1 MSEIQATVQ
10 GSSGSNR
17 MGIRRRTEE
26 MINSFSNGLHRHLPL
41 AFLLIL
47 SGCATTPPVKQS
59 ALPALAE
66 TSSLPNQDKAPGN
79 EVVDIT
85 AQDSP
90 EVLPAKSDPCQQEQP
105 LDTLDAYAG
114 FLRTCPSSPRR
125 QDMLVAM
132 CRLIGKQKDAY
143 EGYKKFSA
151 EFPDGLPCIPSRHQL
166 ALIGPEG
173 MRVHDCVEDIK
184 RGEETGVILE
194 KVRRQK
200 GTYKDFTF
208 DEIDTLKQMG
218 LTSNIIQAML
228 ESTLEAQRRNEAL
241 QRKKEW
247 EQRQA
252 GSPPGQQSYQTPSSG
267 QGGNLSPVLEAVR
280 NCASQAAAL
289 EACKN
294 LSGFARSL
302 CNAAAKSQ
310 FPCQ

>member
-1 MSEIQATVQ
+1 
-10 GSSGSNR
+10 
-17 MGIRRRTEE
+17 
-26 MINSFSNGLHRHLPL
+26 MINSLSDGLHRHVPL
-41 AFLLIL
+41 ALLLIL
-47 SGCATTPPVKQS
+47 CGCATTPPVKQP
-59 ALPALAE
+59 ALPPPVE
-66 TSSLPNQDKAPGN
+66 TSSRPNPDKAPEN
-79 EVVDIT
+79 EIVDIT

-90 EVLPAKSDPCQQEQP
+90 AKVLPEKPDPCQQEQP
-105 LDTLDAYAG
+105 LDTLDAYAD
-114 FLRTCPSSPRR
+114 FLRACPSSPKRP
-125 QDMLVAM
+125 DMLETM
-132 CRLIGKQKDAY
+132 CRLIGKRKDADTY

-151 EFPDGLPCIPSRHQL
+151 EFPDGLPFIPARHQL

-173 MRVHDCVEDIK
+173 MRVHDCVEHIK
-184 RGEETGVILE
+184 RGEETGIILE

-200 GTYKDFTF
+200 GIYKDFTF

-218 LTSNIIQAML
+218 LTGDIIQAMIV
-228 ESTLEAQRRNEAL
+228 STLEAQRSSEAL

-247 EQRQA
+247 EQREA
-252 GSPPGQQSYQTPSSG
+252 GSQPAQTPSGEMYTAPGQQSYQAPSSG
-267 QGGNLSPVLEAVR
+267 QGGNSSPVLEAVR

>member
-1 MSEIQATVQ
+1 M
-10 GSSGSNR
+10 
-17 MGIRRRTEE
+17 
-26 MINSFSNGLHRHLPL
+26 
-41 AFLLIL
+41 
-47 SGCATTPPVKQS
+47 
-59 ALPALAE
+59 
-66 TSSLPNQDKAPGN
+66 
-79 EVVDIT
+79 
-85 AQDSP
+85 
-90 EVLPAKSDPCQQEQP
+90 
-105 LDTLDAYAG
+105 
-114 FLRTCPSSPRR
+114 
-125 QDMLVAM
+125 AM

-143 EGYKKFSA
+143 EGYKKFST
-151 EFPDGLPCIPSRHQL
+151 EFPDGLPFIPSRHQL

-200 GTYKDFTF
+200 GMYKDFTF

-218 LTSNIIQAML
+218 LTGDIIQAML
-228 ESTLEAQRRNEAL
+228 ESTLEAQRNSEAL
-241 QRKKEW
+241 QRKKER

-252 GSPPGQQSYQTPSSG
+252 GNQPAQMPPGDRNTAPGQQSYQAPSSG